1 MLIKRI
7 LDFIISLVA
16 LIILS
21 PLMLIIYILVKI
33 NLGSP
38 AFFVQERV
46 GKDNKVFKMIK
57 FRTMRDARD
66 KNGNLLS
73 DNERVTKLGS
83 FLRSFSLDELP
94 ELINILK
101 GDMSLVG
108 PRALLVQYLGLY
120 NDEQIRRHEVLP
132 GLTGW
137 AQINGRD
144 ELPIPYK
151 AQLDGEY
158 VDKMSFLF
166 DWKMSK
172 NNLEKKLLSSEFSD
186 EEKFEIKE
194 KILNEDNLRTVNYT
208 KKLSFIINDIDNL
221 KKNFKKN
228 SYIIIAITL
237 ICAILMWVIYFC
249 TK

>member
-1 MLIKRI
+1 MLIKRM

-21 PLMLIIYILVKI
+21 PLMLIIYVLVRI

-57 FRTMRDARD
+57 FRTMKDSRD

-73 DNERVTKLGS
+73 DNERVTKFGS

-94 ELINILK
+94 ELINVLK

-108 PRALLVQYLGLY
+108 PRALLVEYLKFY
-120 NDEQIRRHEVLP
+120 DDEQIRRHEVLP

-137 AQINGRD
+137 AQINGRNSISWR
-144 ELPIPYK
+144 EK
-151 AQLDGEY
+151 FKLDVWY
-158 VDKMSFLF
+158 VDNWSLWLDIKIFFLTF
-166 DWKMSK
+166 WKVIK
-172 NNLEKKLLSSEFSD
+172 REGINQSESVTM
-186 EEKFEIKE
+186 E
-194 KILNEDNLRTVNYT
+194 
-208 KKLSFIINDIDNL
+208 
-221 KKNFKKN
+221 
-228 SYIIIAITL
+228 
-237 ICAILMWVIYFC
+237 YFNG
-249 TK
+249 TN

>member
-73 DNERVTKLGS
+73 NNERVTKLGS

-94 ELINILK
+94 ELINIIR
-101 GDMSLVG
+101 GDMSLIG

-137 AQINGRD
+137 AQINGRNSITWS
-144 ELPIPYK
+144 EK
-151 AQLDGEY
+151 FKLDVWY
-158 VDKMSFLF
+158 VDNWSLWLDIKIFFLTF
-166 DWKMSK
+166 WKVIK
-172 NNLEKKLLSSEFSD
+172 REGINQSESVTM
-186 EEKFEIKE
+186 E
-194 KILNEDNLRTVNYT
+194 
-208 KKLSFIINDIDNL
+208 
-221 KKNFKKN
+221 
-228 SYIIIAITL
+228 
-237 ICAILMWVIYFC
+237 YFNG
-249 TK
+249 TN

>member
-94 ELINILK
+94 ELINIIR
-101 GDMSLVG
+101 GDMSLIG

-137 AQINGRD
+137 AQINGRNSITWN
-144 ELPIPYK
+144 EK
-151 AQLDGEY
+151 FKLDVWY
-158 VDKMSFLF
+158 VDNWSLWLDIKIFFLTF
-166 DWKMSK
+166 WKVIK
-172 NNLEKKLLSSEFSD
+172 REGINQSESVTM
-186 EEKFEIKE
+186 E
-194 KILNEDNLRTVNYT
+194 
-208 KKLSFIINDIDNL
+208 
-221 KKNFKKN
+221 
-228 SYIIIAITL
+228 
-237 ICAILMWVIYFC
+237 YFNG
-249 TK
+249 TN